1 MSETASGVVKTERR
15 LNGQALLITI
25 DRPERRNAFDGAT
38 ARALEAVIDE
48 YEADDELRVAV
59 ITGAGPTFSAGQDLK
74 AAAVGDMGTSE
85 RRGGFG
91 VMGVP
96 PEKPLIA
103 AVEGDALAGG
113 LELCLACDL
122 VVATDVTRM
131 GILEAARAL
140 VAVGGGLFRLP
151 KRIPYNIAMELALT
165 GKPLPAED
173 FHRMGLV
180 NRIVPAGHAV
190 EAALELAADIVRSG
204 PLAVAASKA
213 IVRRS
218 YEWSDEEAWTK
229 QMEFARPA
237 IESEDTQ
244 EGILAFIE
252 KREPQWKG
260 R

>member
-1 MSETASGVVKTERR
+1 MQETNKEQDP
-15 LNGQALLITI
+15 QAQWHEDAQQYKQLVEIM
-25 DRPERRNAFDGAT
+25 
-38 ARALEAVIDE
+38 
-48 YEADDELRVAV
+48 LRF
-59 ITGAGPTFSAGQDLK
+59 P
-74 AAAVGDMGTSE
+74 
-85 RRGGFG
+85 
-91 VMGVP
+91 
-96 PEKPLIA
+96 KPLIA
-103 AVEGDALAGG
+103 AVNGPAIAGG
-113 LELCLACDL
+113 AGLVLACDL

-131 GILEAARAL
+131 GIPEAARAL

-190 EAALELAADIVRSG
+190 EAAL
-204 PLAVAASKA
+204 AVAASKA

-244 EGILAFIE
+244 EGIRAFIE

>member
-1 MSETASGVVKTERR
+1 MTETVTEVIRTERQLEGR
-15 LNGQALLITI
+15 ALLITI
-25 DRPERRNAFDGAT
+25 NRPERRNSFDGAT

-48 YEADDELRVAV
+48 YEADDQLRVA
-59 ITGAGPTFSAGQDLK
+59 ILTGAGPTFSAGQDLK
-74 AAAVGDMGTSE
+74 AAAAGDMGRTE

-91 VMGVP
+91 VMAVP

-122 VVATDVTRM
+122 VVATDATRM
-131 GILEAARAL
+131 GIPEAARAL
-140 VAVGGGLFRLP
+140 VAMGGGLFRLP
-151 KRIPYNIAMELALT
+151 KRIPYNVAMELAIT
-165 GKPLPAED
+165 GKLLPAEE
-173 FHRMGLV
+173 FHRMGFV
-180 NRIVPAGHAV
+180 NRVVPAGRAV
-190 EAALELAADIVRSG
+190 EAALELAADIVKAG
-204 PLAVAASKA
+204 PLAVSASKA

-218 YEWSDEEAWTK
+218 YEWTDEEAWMR

-244 EGILAFIE
+244 EGIRAFIE